1 MNRIGRQNPILHTGT
16 TTGTTGT
23 TFRRIAVGIA
33 AGALMTGM
41 ACAHIRE
48 FDVRSGELKPA
59 LDAYIA
65 QSGVQLI
72 YKVED
77 VKDLSTRGVKGKIAS
92 DAALDR
98 LLDGTRLRIR
108 RGQDGAMVLIAPAS
122 PEAMAVPATTD
133 KRR

>member
-1 MNRIGRQNPILHTGT
+1 MNRIWKQQPIFH
-16 TTGTTGT
+16 
-23 TFRRIAVGIA
+23 FAWRRRLAIGASCWLL
-33 AGALMTGM
+33 AGLSFADTL
-41 ACAHIRE
+41 E
-48 FDVRSGELKPA
+48 FDVTGGELRPA

-77 VKDLSTRGVKGKIAS
+77 VKDLRTAGVKGKIAT

-108 RGQDGAMVLIAPAS
+108 RGPDGAMVLIAP
-122 PEAMAVPATTD
+122 PAATR
-133 KRR
+133 KKP

>member
-1 MNRIGRQNPILHTGT
+1 MNRLRRQTALLHTGA
-16 TTGTTGT
+16 G
-23 TFRRIAVGIA
+23 RCIA
-33 AGALMTGM
+33 AALGCLLATGLS
-41 ACAHIRE
+41 AAHPRD
-48 FDVRSGELKPA
+48 FDVRSGELRPA

-77 VKDLSTRGVKGKIAS
+77 VKDLSTRGIKGRIAP

-108 RGQDGAMVLIAPAS
+108 RGPDGAMVLIASPA
-122 PEAMAVPATTD
+122 AKAVAAPAAAGT
-133 KRR
+133 KP

>member
-1 MNRIGRQNPILHTGT
+1 MTRFWRQTALLHTGARRCLAIALGCLMA
-16 TTGTTGT
+16 TGLS
-23 TFRRIAVGIA
+23 A
-33 AGALMTGM
+33 A
-41 ACAHIRE
+41 HPRD
-48 FDVRSGELKPA
+48 FDVRGGELRPA

-77 VKDLSTRGVKGKIAS
+77 VKDLSTRGVKGRIAP

-108 RGQDGAMVLIAPAS
+108 RGPDGAMVVIAP
-122 PEAMAVPATTD
+122 TTGRPVAGPGSAD
-133 KRR
+133 RKP

>member
-1 MNRIGRQNPILHTGT
+1 MNRFWRQTALLHTCARRCAALALGCLL
-16 TTGTTGT
+16 TTGLS
-23 TFRRIAVGIA
+23 
-33 AGALMTGM
+33 GAHT
-41 ACAHIRE
+41 RD
-48 FDVRSGELKPA
+48 FDVRAGELRPA

-77 VKDLSTRGVKGKIAS
+77 VRALSTRGVKGRIAA

-108 RGQDGAMVLIAPAS
+108 RGQDGAMVLIAPPAAR
-122 PEAMAVPATTD
+122 PLAVPAGTD
-133 KRR
+133 RTP